1 MYLARYCIS
10 HVLDFHAPRPRPTS
24 PPLPIRYPSSP
35 SSADAVGHRRP
46 SQPAR
51 SDPSHSRRLLAT
63 RTPGSTYRLLTEKS
77 KESRAALRCTLL
89 LYSHLFGTYS
99 LSSPQTI
106 PVLLQS
112 LSPAVGY
119 SHLPYTPSYEVRGF
133 YSLYIYLGGGW
144 GYINGGV

>member
-1 MYLARYCIS
+1 MSSIFPPPVA
-10 HVLDFHAPRPRPTS
+10 D
-24 PPLPIRYPSSP
+24 PPLLLFPFAIPLP
-35 SSADAVGHRRP
+35 HPLPMQSAIAAL

-51 SDPSHSRRLLAT
+51 SDPSRSRRLLAT